1 MPKRRA
7 LLLVNAKSRRGE
19 ADFVTA
25 VDLLRRHG
33 FDLIEQS
40 TLDAGE
46 IPQIIRRHRETVD
59 CVIIGGGDGTL
70 NAAAAALSEAG
81 LPLGILPMGTAN
93 DFARTLE
100 VPTALPE
107 ACKIITEGVLHAV
120 DLGSVNGKY
129 FLNVASMG
137 LSVECARR
145 LTGEVKR
152 RWGVL
157 GYAVSAV
164 DALKASRSFR
174 ASITR
179 DGEHHR
185 FRSIQIAVGNGR
197 HYGGGLTV
205 AEDAAIDDARLDL
218 YSLEPQS
225 VWKLIRLVPA
235 MRSGRHGQWPG
246 VDVLRG
252 RHFRIDTNRPMR
264 INTDGELTTRT
275 PAEFRVIAGA
285 LSVFVSEGYLR
296 ARKEAGRA
304 QG

>member
-1 MPKRRA
+1 VPKRRA
-7 LLLVNAKSRRGE
+7 LLLVNVKSRRGE

-25 VDLLRRHG
+25 VDLLRRHD
-33 FDLIEQS
+33 FDLIERS

-46 IPQIIRRHRETVD
+46 IPQIIRRHREMVD

-93 DFARTLE
+93 DFARTLGI
-100 VPTALPE
+100 PTALPD

-157 GYAVSAV
+157 GYAISAV

-174 ASITR
+174 ASITC

-225 VWKLIRLVPA
+225 VWKLIRLIPA

-246 VDVLRG
+246 VDVLHG
-252 RHFRIDTNRPMR
+252 QHIRIDTDRPMR

-285 LSVFVSEGYLR
+285 LSVFVSESYLR